1 MGFNPK
7 AIHIFGPKI
16 DPTATRKNMYGDH
29 KTTKPMQLQLEPF
42 FEQSMD
48 CLCIANYEGYFVK
61 INPAFVK
68 LLGYSE
74 EELGSRKISEFIYE
88 EDRKLTAEHREKL
101 KNNVPLVNFENRYV
115 CKNGELVWLHWT
127 SIPMEKEQLIYA
139 IAKNVTHKKKLES
152 ERISRLNQ
160 LSETNEKLKRLN
172 YTTSHDLRSPLNNL
186 ISIIDLID
194 LSKIEDVET
203 QEILS
208 FIRLSAE
215 GLKTSLNSL
224 VDASKQSHIFQ
235 DELDKV
241 SFGIILRKVQNT
253 IGSLLQKADASFT
266 VDFSG
271 LESVDFIESYME
283 SIFLNLIT
291 NSIKYARPEVSP
303 VISIQ
308 TGLENGVP
316 TLTYSD
322 NGLGF
327 DMEKVGHL
335 VFNLDQKFHGN
346 EDSKGVGLYLVHS
359 HVTSL
364 GGTITVDS
372 KVNEGTTFTIRFKT

>member
-1 MGFNPK
+1 
-7 AIHIFGPKI
+7 
-16 DPTATRKNMYGDH
+16 MY
-29 KTTKPMQLQLEPF
+29 LQLEPF

-48 CLCIANYEGYFVK
+48 CLCIANYDGYFEK

-74 EELGSRKISEFIYE
+74 EELKSRLISEFIYG
-88 EDRKLTAEHREKL
+88 EDRELTAAHREKL
-101 KNNVPLVNFENRYV
+101 KRNVPLVNFENRYV
-115 CKNGELVWLHWT
+115 CKSGKLVWLHWT
-127 SIPMEKEQLIYA
+127 SIPVEKEQLIYA
-139 IAKNVTHKKKLES
+139 IAKDVTHKKELEN
-152 ERISRLNQ
+152 ERISHLSQ
-160 LSETNEKLKRLN
+160 LSEVNEELKRLN

-186 ISIIDLID
+186 ISMVDLID
-194 LSKIEDVET
+194 LTKIEDTET
-203 QEILS
+203 SEILS

-215 GLKTSLNSL
+215 GLKASLNSL
-224 VDASKQSHIFQ
+224 VDASKQNSI
-235 DELDKV
+235 LADKLEEV
-241 SFGIILRKVQNT
+241 SFHATLQKVQNT
-253 IGSLLQKADASFT
+253 IGTLIQKARARFQ

-271 LESVDFIESYME
+271 LESVRFNTAYME

-291 NSIKYARPEVSP
+291 NSIKYARPEVPP
-303 VISIQ
+303 VISIRASQ
-308 TGLENGVP
+308 KDGEP

-335 VFNLDQKFHGN
+335 IFNLDQRFHGN

-364 GGTITVDS
+364 GGSINVDS
-372 KVNEGTTFTIRFKT
+372 KVNEGTTFTIKFKG

>member
-1 MGFNPK
+1 
-7 AIHIFGPKI
+7 
-16 DPTATRKNMYGDH
+16 
-29 KTTKPMQLQLEPF
+29 MQIQLEPF

-68 LLGYSE
+68 LLGYTE
-74 EELGSRKISEFIYE
+74 EELASKKISEFIYE
-88 EDRKLTAEHREKL
+88 EDRRLTAEHRERL

-115 CKNGELVWLHWT
+115 CKNGQLVWLHWT
-127 SIPMEKEQLIYA
+127 SIPMEKEQLVYA
-139 IAKNVTHKKKLES
+139 IAKDITHKKRLES
-152 ERISRLNQ
+152 DRISRLTQ
-160 LSETNEKLKRLN
+160 LSEINEKLKRLN
-172 YTTSHDLRSPLNNL
+172 YTTTHDLRSPLNNL
-186 ISIIDLID
+186 ISMVDLID
-194 LSKIEDVET
+194 MTKIEDTET
-203 QEILS
+203 QEILN

-215 GLKTSLNSL
+215 GLKASLNSL
-224 VDASKQSHIFQ
+224 VDASKQNHILP
-235 DELDKV
+235 DELEKV
-241 SFGIILRKVQNT
+241 SFSDILHKVQNT
-253 IGSLLQKADASFT
+253 IGSLLHNAGASFQ

-271 LESVDFIESYME
+271 LGGVDFIESYME

-291 NSIKYARPEVSP
+291 NSIKYAQPGVPP
-303 VISIQ
+303 VISIR
-308 TGLENGVP
+308 TSLNNGVP
-316 TLTYSD
+316 ILTYSD

-335 VFNLDQKFHGN
+335 VFGLNQKFHGN

-372 KVNEGTTFTIRFKT
+372 KVNEGATFTIGFK

>member
-1 MGFNPK
+1 
-7 AIHIFGPKI
+7 
-16 DPTATRKNMYGDH
+16 
-29 KTTKPMQLQLEPF
+29 MQLQLEPF

-88 EDRKLTAEHREKL
+88 EDRKLTAEHRERL

-224 VDASKQSHIFQ
+224 VDASKQNHIFQ
-235 DELDKV
+235 DELEKV
-241 SFGIILRKVQNT
+241 SFGTILRKVQNT
-253 IGSLLQKADASFT
+253 IGSLLQKADACFT
-266 VDFSG
+266 VDFSD
-271 LESVDFIESYME
+271 LESIDFIESYME

-291 NSIKYARPEVSP
+291 NSIKYARPEVPP
-303 VISIQ
+303 VISIR

-372 KVNEGTTFTIRFKT
+372 KVNEGTTFTIRFDPKMPLVTRD